1 MTMRLQSKRNPRR
14 RRERSNDEPYNLLII
29 GASSSVNTLFP
40 DLSPEFHPIVAEFR
54 ALCKKKMLDW
64 RLVIRIYK
72 CSVERGHSMWPKR
85 WNVFHCFFEEPL
97 TGQDTGSGDK
107 IRLG

>member
-1 MTMRLQSKRNPRR
+1 MRSRA
-14 RRERSNDEPYNLLII
+14 EPDNLLII

-40 DLSPEFHPIVAEFR
+40 DLSPEFAPIVAEFR

-64 RLVIRIYK
+64 RLVVHVYK
-72 CSVERGHSMWPKR
+72 YSVERGHSMWPKR

-97 TGQDTGSGDK
+97 TGQDTGLGDK
-107 IRLG
+107 VRLG